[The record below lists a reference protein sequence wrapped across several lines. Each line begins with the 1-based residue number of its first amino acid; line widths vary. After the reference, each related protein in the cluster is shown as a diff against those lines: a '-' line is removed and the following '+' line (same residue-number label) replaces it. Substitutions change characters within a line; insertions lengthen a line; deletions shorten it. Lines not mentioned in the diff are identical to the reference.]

1 VNEDGAPPS
10 AIDDVVAHA
19 EEYARTFSSGDL
31 PRIPAKALAVV
42 TCMDARIN
50 LAALLGLGE
59 GDAHMI
65 RNAGAVVGEGELRS
79 LAVSQ
84 RLLGT
89 TEVAVILHTDCGMR
103 TFKDEEFRDEL
114 EAETGVRPSWT
125 PVAFGEVEDD
135 VRASVE
141 RILDDPFIPH
151 KKSVRGFVYDVKT
164 GHLTEVA

>member
-1 VNEDGAPPS
+1 MTERENQPS
-10 AIDDVVAHA
+10 AIDSVVANA
-19 EEYARTFSSGDL
+19 ASYAQRFANGDL
-31 PRIPAKALAVV
+31 AAIPAKGLAVV

-89 TEVAVILHTDCGMR
+89 TEIALILHTECGMR
-103 TFKDEEFRDEL
+103 TFKDEEFRDQL
-114 EAETGVRPSWT
+114 EAETGVRPEWT
-125 PVAFGEVEDD
+125 PVSFGDVEDD
-135 VRASVE
+135 VRINLR

-164 GHLTEVA
+164 GTLTEVL

>member
-1 VNEDGAPPS
+1 MNDRETQPS
-10 AIDDVVAHA
+10 AIDSVVANA
-19 EEYARTFSSGDL
+19 ALYAQGFASGDL
-31 PRIPAKALAVV
+31 PPIPSRGLAVV

-89 TEVAVILHTDCGMR
+89 TEIALILHTDCGMR
-103 TFKDEEFRDEL
+103 TFKDEEFRDQL
-114 EAETGVRPSWT
+114 EAETGIRPDWT
-125 PVAFGEVEDD
+125 PVTFGCVEDD
-135 VRASVE
+135 VRINLR

-151 KKSVRGFVYDVKT
+151 KKSVRGFIYDVKT
-164 GHLTEVA
+164 GTLTEVR